1 MGASRQA
8 PLPRKG
14 LLGAAEVGTVVTLPP
29 HPGAGWG
36 WGRKS
41 EAGVKTQTTTWGSC
55 SEPRGMRGER
65 GHVELV
71 ARFWCHL
78 MAIWPPASFFKC
90 SWGPDKGWVL
100 FWALGHGLC

>member
-1 MGASRQA
+1 MRASRQA
-8 PLPRKG
+8 PLPHKG

-55 SEPRGMRGER
+55 SEPRGMRGEQ

-71 ARFWCHL
+71 ARFWTVSPDGHL
-78 MAIWPPASFFKC
+78 ATCILLQ
-90 SWGPDKGWVL
+90 L
-100 FWALGHGLC
+100 FLGS